1 MHCTVVPRLT
11 SALDSHIYMSLSSD
25 ISQHQRPEDMNGDW
39 KCCETREY
47 VDSKLDTG
55 DVERFKKLY
64 PKPRS
69 MLRNVECHRGC
80 TNDQR
85 MTTMDVDKRLVHV
98 IDYEFF

>member
-1 MHCTVVPRLT
+1 
-11 SALDSHIYMSLSSD
+11 MSLSSD